1 MQRYQK
7 VITNKQLIT
16 HNPYRSRIFGKTAPL
31 VHSAEEMDRRT
42 IVTPAHFTSVNSKV
56 GFVTNGTFDELNT
69 DQNSE
74 TELQEKLKKRKLH
87 LK

>member
-16 HNPYRSRIFGKTAPL
+16 HYPYRSRIFGKTAPL
-31 VHSAEEMDRRT
+31 VHSAEEMDQRT
-42 IVTPAHFTSVNSKV
+42 IVTPAHFTSVNPKV
-56 GFVTNGTFDELNT
+56 GFVTNGTFDKLNT

-74 TELQEKLKKRKLH
+74 TDSRKN
-87 LK
+87 